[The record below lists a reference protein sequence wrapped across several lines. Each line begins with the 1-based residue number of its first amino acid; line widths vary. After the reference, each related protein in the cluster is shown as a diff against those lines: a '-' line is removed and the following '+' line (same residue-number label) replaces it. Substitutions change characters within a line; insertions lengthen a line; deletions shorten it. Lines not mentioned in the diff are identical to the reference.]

1 MPKKESTQHKLD
13 RIRSPRVQITYDLEV
28 GGAIQLKEI
37 PFVVG
42 VLGDFTGKPT
52 DPLPQ
57 VKERKFV
64 NIDRDNFNQVLAGMK
79 PHIAYKVDNKLTN
92 DDTKMGVDLNFRNL
106 DDFEPEQV
114 VNQVEP
120 LRKLLDA
127 RRRLSDLVHKLDGND
142 KLDEIL
148 QNVVGNTESL
158 KKVGAAAGVEIKTK
172 EDKEGGNE

>member
-1 MPKKESTQHKLD
+1 MARKESTQHVLD
-13 RIRSPRVQITYDLEV
+13 RVRSPRVQITYDLEV

-52 DPLPQ
+52 DPLPPM
-57 VKERKFV
+57 KERKFV

-79 PHIAYKVDNKLTN
+79 PHLAYKVDNKLTN
-92 DDTKMGVDLNFRNL
+92 DDTKMGVDLNFKSL